1 MSSSRDFTTRRAN
14 ALAASHHEYP
24 MDPKYEPL
32 FQPIAIGPRIAR
44 NRFVAAAHSA
54 GMGYAMPH
62 STAALRAMKAEG
74 GWGIVCTGVCE
85 IDATSDMMGHQNDR
99 LWDEHDVACHRLATE
114 AIHAHGALAAVELAH
129 LGLGARN

>member
-1 MSSSRDFTTRRAN
+1 
-14 ALAASHHEYP
+14 

-44 NRFVAAAHSA
+44 NRFLAAAHSA

-85 IDATSDMMGHQNDR
+85 IDATSDMMGHQNLNTFLAVYRHMLDPVVNGAST
-99 LWDEHDVACHRLATE
+99 LLTDVWGDEDVA
-114 AIHAHGALAAVELAH
+114 
-129 LGLGARN
+129 